1 MKKINFEATLKKL
14 QGAPDGTLGRFI
26 DREALRLFCETK
38 NEMVKIEAL
47 KLLEKG
53 IDRKAYASESYLME
67 ILPLKQKGKQVW
79 MT

>member
-1 MKKINFEATLKKL
+1 MDAEHSHRSDRRDNQRKRQGRKEEEMKKTNFETILRKL
-14 QGAPDGTLGRFI
+14 DDAPIKTFRRFI

-53 IDRKAYASESYLME
+53 IDR
-67 ILPLKQKGKQVW
+67 
-79 MT
+79 

>member
-53 IDRKAYASESYLME
+53 IDR
-67 ILPLKQKGKQVW
+67 
-79 MT
+79 

>member
-14 QGAPDGTLGRFI
+14 QGASDGALGQFI
-26 DREALRLFCETK
+26 NREALRLFCETK

-53 IDRKAYASESYLME
+53 IDR
-67 ILPLKQKGKQVW
+67 
-79 MT
+79 